1 VKHLALSLAVLA
13 LAPPAFAQTAAPLA
27 GKWAVSLDNHGTPIY
42 LPMDLKQDGAA
53 ISGTMFNDKAEGSFA
68 NGLLHVTATNP
79 RTTAVAEAKV
89 SGGAMTGQLTVTNKD
104 EPTPE
109 HYAFTATK
117 MAAPRVG
124 PPQRH
129 EFTPTVFHRQF
140 SPNNPPVL
148 HVFPG
153 DTIHTTTVDAGG
165 SDENGKQRVLGGNP
179 QTGPFY
185 IETAMPGDTLVVHI
199 KRLKLNRDYA
209 ISDDAIVGRGLDEE
223 TAVQM
228 KDGGKPVRWRL
239 DRDKGLAF
247 LEKPGEHTAAY
258 SVPVRPMLGCIAT
271 APPPAAAPPPTG
283 DSGFYGGNMDFNE
296 IGEGAT
302 VYLPVSVPGALLY
315 FGDAHAL
322 QGDGELNGNALE
334 TSMDV
339 EVTVDLISGR
349 SVPGPRVESDTHI
362 MAMGLAGSL
371 DDAFRAANSNM
382 VAWLTHDHKLTPS
395 EIAEVM
401 GTAVEYRISEVADRN
416 AGVVAKLSK
425 ERLAKLAEGAPP
437 SAPAR

>member
-1 VKHLALSLAVLA
+1 VLA
-13 LAPPAFAQTAAPLA
+13 FAPPVSAQTAAPLA
-27 GKWAVSLDNHGTPIY
+27 GKWSITLDNHGTSIY
-42 LPMDLKQDGAA
+42 LAMDLKQDAGAVT
-53 ISGTMFNDKAEGSFA
+53 GTMLGEKAEGTLT
-68 NGLLHVTATNP
+68 NGVLHLTAKNAQSTFE
-79 RTTAVAEAKV
+79 AEARV
-89 SGGAMTGQLTVTNKD
+89 SGGAMSGQLTATSQD
-104 EPTPE
+104 QPQPE
-109 HYAFTATK
+109 RYAFTATK

-148 HVFPG
+148 HIFPG
-153 DTIHTTTVDAGG
+153 DAIHTTTVDAGG
-165 SDENGKQRVLGGNP
+165 SDETGKQRVLGGNP
-179 QTGPFY
+179 ETGPFY

-199 KRLKLNRDYA
+199 KRLRLNRDYA
-209 ISDDAIVGRGLDEE
+209 VSDDAIVGRGLDER

-228 KDGGKPVRWRL
+228 KDGGKSVRWRL
-239 DRDKGLAF
+239 DREKGLAF
-247 LEKPGEHTAAY
+247 LDKPGEHTAAY

-271 APPPAAAPPPTG
+271 APPPSSAPPSTA

-296 IGEGAT
+296 IVEGAT

-322 QGDGELNGNALE
+322 QGDGEINGNALE

-339 EVTVDLISGR
+339 EVTVDVIPGR
-349 SVPGPRVESDTHI
+349 GLPGPRVESDTHI

-371 DDAFRAANSNM
+371 DDAFRAANANLA
-382 VAWLTHDHKLTPS
+382 AWLVNDHKLTPS

-416 AGVVAKLSK
+416 AGVVAKISK
-425 ERLAKLAEGAPP
+425 ERLAKLAEGSPP
-437 SAPAR
+437 AAPAK